1 MRIDWKQISM
11 KIGNR
16 TTLQCKLQYR
26 NVLNKQR
33 QKINYKWTAEEEI
46 QLQLLGFMF
55 GTKWNFIQQN
65 YYPQLRPEQLQMKY
79 HQINLRRLI
88 YEEITSNPD
97 KYKIL
102 NQNQIQALKY
112 ALERIDIIRQK
123 LQRLN
128 QNTPDLLSFDPLE
141 LQFYKMNMTDEYI
154 QQMYKNEAFIKQLL
168 NQQPN
173 IHIMNSQTFDNIK
186 QSK

>member
-1 MRIDWKQISM
+1 M
-11 KIGNR
+11 K
-16 TTLQCKLQYR
+16 C
-26 NVLNKQR
+26 
-33 QKINYKWTAEEEI
+33 
-46 QLQLLGFMF
+46 
-55 GTKWNFIQQN
+55 
-65 YYPQLRPEQLQMKY
+65 

-97 KYKIL
+97 KYQIL
-102 NQNQIQALKY
+102 NQTQMQALKY
-112 ALERIDIIRQK
+112 SLERIDIIRQK
-123 LQRLN
+123 LQHLN
-128 QNTPDLLSFDPLE
+128 QNSPDLLSFDPLE

-173 IHIMNSQTFDNIK
+173 IHIMNSQTIDTIK